1 MGLAFVTPDA
11 EARLRRVTR
20 ILDAPGM
27 LVGKLAAW
35 LILPMTLALVY
46 EVVAR
51 FGFNRPTMWAYDA
64 TFMLYGAMFMLGAAY
79 TLGRDAHVRADFL
92 FNVLAPRW
100 QGAIDAA
107 FIVLLFFP
115 AMYFFTLA
123 TFDYALTSWQ
133 RGERIP
139 TSPMMP
145 IIYPLKAVMPVTGAL
160 LLIQGVSELLKS
172 VFAIVANRPFRASEG
187 SGAEAAA

>member
-1 MGLAFVTPDA
+1 LTYDQ
-11 EARLRRVTR
+11 ERRIRRATR
-20 ILDAPGM
+20 ILDLPGIV
-27 LVGKLAAW
+27 VGKTAAW
-35 LILPMTLALVY
+35 LILPMVAALVY

-79 TLGRDAHVRADFL
+79 ALGQDAHVRADFL

-100 QGAIDAA
+100 QGTIDAV
-107 FIVLLFFP
+107 FIVCLFFP
-115 AMYFFTLA
+115 AMYLFTAA
-123 TFDYALTSWQ
+123 TWEYAAVSWQ

-145 IIYPLKAVMPVTGAL
+145 IIYPLKTVMPVTGIL
-160 LLIQGVSELLKS
+160 LLVQGVSELIKALY
-172 VFAIVANRPFRASEG
+172 AVATNRRFRD
-187 SGAEAAA
+187 AAGHPA